1 MPLNIIKIGSVIVKN
16 QLCIISLDKNN
27 LPNISALVFISYNY
41 EISIMY
47 AIFIFTNLDKKE
59 SDYTV

>member
-1 MPLNIIKIGSVIVKN
+1 MNINMIGSVIVKN

-27 LPNISALVFISYNY
+27 FPKIAALVFISYNY
-41 EISIMY
+41 EILIIC

-59 SDYTV
+59 SHFAV